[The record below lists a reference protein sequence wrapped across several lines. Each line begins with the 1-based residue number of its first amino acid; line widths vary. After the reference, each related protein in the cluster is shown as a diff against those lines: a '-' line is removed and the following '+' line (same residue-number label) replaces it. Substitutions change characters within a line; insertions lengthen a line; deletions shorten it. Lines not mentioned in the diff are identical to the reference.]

1 MAAEKKGKS
10 TIVIK
15 KIYVTAGHHGGAWK
29 VAFAD
34 FMTAMM
40 AFFMVMWLLGQN
52 DETKKAVSDHF
63 STPSIVEYNFRN
75 YGAIITLEKLFLD
88 FVNAP
93 LQAIHSF
100 LEPIDKTPNVLDFGS
115 AAIAGAFL
123 ADHLSELTE
132 TPQNLKLEEDGLI
145 FRIIDDKFFDKGT
158 ANISPNFIANTD
170 KIRAV
175 TNGLEDATL
184 SIQVNL
190 FNESVTD
197 SNPAYAKEVAM
208 ERLGL
213 LINKIKAGFE
223 NPSIEVNGTINVVPK
238 ADYQEGM
245 SRPNGF
251 VQFEVRQKEIREDGT
266 KYRKLERAF
275 KSGKESGDVYQNFIN
290 KITEPTTR

>member
-63 STPSIVEYNFRN
+63 STPSIIEYNFRN

-132 TPQNLKLEEDGLI
+132 SPQNLKLEEDGLS
-145 FRIIDDKFFDKGT
+145 FRISDTKFFAKGT
-158 ANISPNFIANTD
+158 ANISPDFIANTD

-197 SNPAYAKEVAM
+197 SNPAYAKEIAI

-223 NPSIEVNGTINVVPK
+223 NPTIEVNGTVNVLAK

-251 VQFEVRQKEIREDGT
+251 IQFEVRQKEVREDGT

-275 KSGKESGDVYQNFIN
+275 KSDKETNDVYQNFIN
-290 KITEPTTR
+290 KVTEGQN